1 MKRSG
6 FSRPQIER
14 KPLPAYRLVRAC
26 ASGAPALGVAEPMW
40 KFEYVRSKPLRE
52 ACRLI
57 PCQHCGADDG
67 TVVAAHSNWAEH
79 GKGKSI
85 KASDIFVASLC
96 HICHH
101 QLDQGFLWSAEER
114 KAIWTAAHKKTV
126 ALLNERGLWP
136 DGVPQP

>member
-1 MKRSG
+1 MKRTG
-6 FSRPQIER
+6 FRRPER
-14 KPLPAYRLVRAC
+14 ERPPVPAYRLVRAC
-26 ASGAPALGVAEPMW
+26 QAGGPVTAKPVR

-96 HICHH
+96 SICHH
-101 QLDQGFLWSAEER
+101 QLDQGLLWSGEER
-114 KAIWTAAHKKTV
+114 KAVWTAAHKKTV

-136 DGVPQP
+136 EGVPQP